1 VQLQTPLS
9 SRFLEHCINNGN
21 SLVPIIIGN
30 RRQDRH
36 GNENALVH
44 EKNLFPAKKG
54 CRQLQLPVL
63 TAAAAAAAL
72 SLVFVLFLLL
82 QVGRCQVREM
92 HARSLGENPMLQ
104 AIGLSAGL
112 RGKSAAHLLLLLLLL
127 LLLGARAARCLV
139 KNKWRTTKTLRAP
152 RFRLAPSEHNAGVS
166 ARIGR
171 QCSSFIAPPVSFAR
185 ANPAAGRDAV
195 AVLG

>member
-1 VQLQTPLS
+1 
-9 SRFLEHCINNGN
+9 
-21 SLVPIIIGN
+21 
-30 RRQDRH
+30 
-36 GNENALVH
+36 
-44 EKNLFPAKKG
+44 
-54 CRQLQLPVL
+54 
-63 TAAAAAAAL
+63 
-72 SLVFVLFLLL
+72 
-82 QVGRCQVREM
+82 
-92 HARSLGENPMLQ
+92 MLQ

-127 LLLGARAARCLV
+127 LLLGARAARCLA
-139 KNKWRTTKTLRAP
+139 KNKWRTTKTLGAP